1 MPITVRFPIRSV
13 VKVIASEVPF
23 TAERGLEISIISGS
37 TWAFTLPFLFSIVAT
52 NPEQAIYIYSE
63 YAYNKSNQSFSFT
76 DTTASEDWK
85 KDGLVNGKSIYN
97 WADALYT
104 DMFS

>member
-1 MPITVRFPIRSV
+1 TCFSV
-13 VKVIASEVPF
+13 
-23 TAERGLEISIISGS
+23 
-37 TWAFTLPFLFSIVAT
+37 VAT

-63 YAYNKSNQSFSFT
+63 YAYNKSDKSFSFA
-76 DTTASEDWK
+76 DTSVSEDWK
-85 KDGLVNGKSIYN
+85 KEGKANGNSVYK